1 MSYQPQ
7 NEQDDI
13 WQYPNVSSPPTL
25 TKNYNDDYGDAHNDR
40 EKEVDVSP
48 PHLLAIPKLKKHEVE
63 MKYGTNSRR
72 GSTNT
77 TTTRGARRTQRP
89 SRARGARS
97 GRGARGAR
105 GGRGTTRGTKRSSSS
120 KTKTNG
126 KMVELESPHSF
137 ALEVSDN
144 DSSSKTSWS
153 IAKPSQKDEG
163 SPRSFSV
170 TKTGTKLKIIAKR
183 KSKRGK
189 TTATTSTKCPSP
201 EKQSSQSN
209 SFSNSHKNVNQ
220 KTITTLDS
228 QVCEKSYN
236 EERRSA
242 INAAKQF
249 LDLESV
255 ECSQRLDHD
264 HSPDYDN
271 SDLSVAR
278 TSDLEFIDD
287 GSINSDQYE
296 GGFDF
301 EKRPFFQTQTSSPST
316 PSNEARKRKATP
328 LSKGSSSTSKSS
340 EVSEPVES
348 VKCRLFQSSDDERD
362 IGPSLPKRGVL
373 TSINSSP
380 SQRPNPYLD
389 IDSFRTYEALRQGLS
404 GDPSPPGL
412 PQTQRLTF
420 LEDDNDNDNDREEEK
435 EQHHASLQKTSNKS
449 TAKPKRKKKTRSS
462 SKKRRSKEIN
472 SKSSNVQ
479 TCGPN
484 IEKSSQFSSSKQ
496 NIRNNSNTP
505 HTPSPLSSSASDL
518 GSNTSIPPP
527 PPSNQLQSPPHPPSS
542 PSNRT
547 DNVDFDE
554 FNADSSKVNRASN
567 LNQLL
572 INRTTNWIDAYK
584 AITTPNQFFQIR
596 GVSPQIRKFKRMSA
610 SIGSI
615 EKGKELFITYT
626 IEQGKKA
633 NASSILSAKESLI
646 FCVTKE
652 GEQPEYNDK
661 AKAQLNGQF
670 YISIPAKFGL
680 RYFFIRTQ
688 GER

>member
-1 MSYQPQ
+1 MSYHPQ

-77 TTTRGARRTQRP
+77 TTTRGARGTQRP

-126 KMVELESPHSF
+126 KMDVLESPHSF

-153 IAKPSQKDEG
+153 IAKPSQEDEG

-170 TKTGTKLKIIAKR
+170 TKTGTRLKIIAKR

-189 TTATTSTKCPSP
+189 
-201 EKQSSQSN
+201 SN
-209 SFSNSHKNVNQ
+209 SFTNSHKNVNQ

-287 GSINSDQYE
+287 GSTNSDQYE
-296 GGFDF
+296 GGSDF
-301 EKRPFFQTQTSSPST
+301 EKLSFFQEQTSSPSIL
-316 PSNEARKRKATP
+316 SNQARKRKATP
-328 LSKGSSSTSKSS
+328 LSKGTSSTSKSS

-373 TSINSSP
+373 TSINSSL

-420 LEDDNDNDNDREEEK
+420 LEDDNDNDREEEK
-435 EQHHASLQKTSNKS
+435 EQHHASLQKTNNKS
-449 TAKPKRKKKTRSS
+449 TAKPKRKKKTRRS

-472 SKSSNVQ
+472 SKSSNVE

-484 IEKSSQFSSSKQ
+484 IKKSSQFSSTKQ
-496 NIRNNSNTP
+496 NISNNSNTP
-505 HTPSPLSSSASDL
+505 HTPSQLSSSASDL

-567 LNQLL
+567 LNRLL
-572 INRTTNWIDAYK
+572 TNRTTNWIDAYK

-596 GVSPQIRKFKRMSA
+596 GLSPQIRKFKRMSA

-646 FCVTKE
+646 FCITKE

-680 RYFFIRTQ
+680 RYVFYTDAR
-688 GER
+688 